1 MGYPD
6 LASAIGKL
14 NEIETTAAAYDH
26 AMGILG
32 VDGSTAAPA
41 ASWEARGKTM
51 EVLSAVTYG
60 LVTDPANRELL
71 EYLQAHSDELTLS
84 QRRQTELL
92 KNPWTRSPG
101 FRRRS
106 MWLTVS

>member
-1 MGYPD
+1 MNDKQQYNTKRR
-6 LASAIGKL
+6 A
-14 NEIETTAAAYDH
+14 
-26 AMGILG
+26 
-32 VDGSTAAPA
+32 
-41 ASWEARGKTM
+41 
-51 EVLSAVTYG
+51 
-60 LVTDPANRELL
+60 ELL